1 MTPGDSQL
9 GQSTIPNDMN
19 SSRGNGDFWK
29 ERSPILMPV
38 SARFFQSHPGFGG
51 PNHSKKYFETRGCF
65 RREHYGARYLK
76 GFKTATSKCAKSRS
90 FRVAM
95 VRP

>member
-38 SARFFQSHPGFGG
+38 TARFFSPIQDL
-51 PNHSKKYFETRGCF
+51 EDRTI
-65 RREHYGARYLK
+65 LK
-76 GFKTATSKCAKSRS
+76 NTSKREDVFGASTT
-90 FRVAM
+90 ALAT
-95 VRP
+95 

>member
-1 MTPGDSQL
+1 
-9 GQSTIPNDMN
+9 
-19 SSRGNGDFWK
+19 
-29 ERSPILMPV
+29 MPV
-38 SARFFQSHPGFGG
+38 TARFFSPIQDLEDRTILK
-51 PNHSKKYFETRGCF
+51 NTSKRECF